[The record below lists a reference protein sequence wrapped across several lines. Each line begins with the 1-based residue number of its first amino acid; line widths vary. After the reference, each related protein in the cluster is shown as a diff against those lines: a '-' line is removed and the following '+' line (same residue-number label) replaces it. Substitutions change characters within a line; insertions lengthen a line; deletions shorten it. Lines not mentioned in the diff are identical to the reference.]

1 MKKMCPKG
9 KGRVMAAKGESIR
22 TEKKKNL
29 CERGRKS
36 KREGKEDQER
46 GEGRPGE
53 RGRKSKRKGKKIC
66 AGD

>member
-29 CERGRKS
+29 CG
-36 KREGKEDQER
+36 
-46 GEGRPGE
+46 